1 MTTPTFSS
9 DPVLDDVKSSLNV
22 VQEFVTATLNE
33 RLSEL
38 KELANS
44 DTVDLPTLK
53 AKAKELAD
61 LVQAQTLARESVE
74 NLEQGK
80 NLEQRVL
87 TVAADD
93 TVPLSQVQD
102 SATKWATD
110 AARYLDQAR
119 QDVTQ
124 AAKLVSKQPGF
135 FSNLAKF
142 FKKSPSDSTTPEQ
155 SFWDRVS
162 IATFGLAVLS
172 SRVTKLPGAL
182 MEQLEQHIDRRVVAV
197 SEVVN
202 HWKHRATSEYQGM
215 KNELT
220 EVVRSGVNKAD
231 TAAQKVVDGAQDL
244 WDRSHAAGS
253 AVNSVLLDSVD
264 GAVGRIETFVGN
276 ARTKIANWSASV
288 YEALQEQKQSL
299 GSHYNNNIEER
310 RRNRQATP
318 PPLPEGLEPQ
328 APKAP

>member
-9 DPVLDDVKSSLNV
+9 DPVLDDVKSSLTV

-33 RLSEL
+33 RLSEF
-38 KELANS
+38 KDLANS

-61 LVQAQTLARESVE
+61 LVTAQTLARNSVE

-87 TVAADD
+87 TVASDD
-93 TVPLSQVQD
+93 TVPLPEVQD
-102 SATKWATD
+102 RATQWASE
-110 AARYLDQAR
+110 AAQYLYQAKE
-119 QDVTQ
+119 DVTQ
-124 AAKLVSKQPGF
+124 AATLVSKQPGF
-135 FSNLAKF
+135 FSSLAKF
-142 FKKSPSDSTTPEQ
+142 FKRSPSDSTTPEQ

-162 IATFGLAVLS
+162 VATFGLAVLS

-182 MEQLEQHIDRRVVAV
+182 MEQLENHIDRRVVAV

-220 EVVRSGVNKAD
+220 QVVRDGLNKVD
-231 TAAQKVVDGAQDL
+231 TATQKVVDGAQDL

-253 AVNSVLLDSVD
+253 AVNSVVLDSVD
-264 GAVGRIETFVGN
+264 GVVGRIEQFVGT

-288 YEALQEQKQSL
+288 YEALQQQKQSF
-299 GSHYNNNIEER
+299 GTHYNNNIEER
-310 RRNRQATP
+310 RKNRQATP